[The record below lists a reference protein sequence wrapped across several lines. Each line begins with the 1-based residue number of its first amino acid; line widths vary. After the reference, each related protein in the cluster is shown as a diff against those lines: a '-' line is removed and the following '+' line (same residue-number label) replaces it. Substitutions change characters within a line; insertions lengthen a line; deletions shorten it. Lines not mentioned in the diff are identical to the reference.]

1 MVCESNRA
9 VPATESGI
17 SGCVLLSKDLDRT
30 SCWIDWIVLSLAGMD
45 MDTGFSDTESI
56 LCLRVEFMISDIE
69 GDPILLHGLF
79 KGDESV
85 SDALPDVPDEGR

>member
-1 MVCESNRA
+1 M
-9 VPATESGI
+9 PATESGI
-17 SGCVLLSKDLDRT
+17 SGCVLLSRDLDRT
-30 SCWIDWIVLSLAGMD
+30 SCWIDWIVLSLAGMAY
-45 MDTGFSDTESI
+45 TGFSDAELI

-79 KGDESV
+79 KGEESV